1 MLKKKDFKGI
11 HQKIHKDFFTFSE
24 TYRGEGRGMNLVLIY
39 KIYVLLKPFKIV
51 IVFNRLGER
60 Y

>member
-11 HQKIHKDFFTFSE
+11 HQKIYKDFFTFSE
-24 TYRGEGRGMNLVLIY
+24 TYRGEERGMNLVLIY

-51 IVFNRLGER
+51 IVFNGLGER

>member
-11 HQKIHKDFFTFSE
+11 HQEMYKDFFSFSE
-24 TYRGEGRGMNLVLIY
+24 TYRGEERGMNLVLIY
-39 KIYVLLKPFKIV
+39 KIHVVLKPFKIV
-51 IVFNRLGER
+51 IVFNGLGER

>member
-11 HQKIHKDFFTFSE
+11 HQEIYKDFFVFSE
-24 TYRGEGRGMNLVLIY
+24 TYRGEGRGVNLVLIY
-39 KIYVLLKPFKIV
+39 KIDVLPKPFKIV